1 MQLQHHR
8 WFMKAHIYLLI
19 KMSIW
24 LRSCIQYGHVSI
36 EMYITYC
43 WRKTTQIHRN
53 GFNLIEAIFCIYGK
67 PVIENY

>member
-1 MQLQHHR
+1 MQLQQHR
-8 WFMKAHIYLLI
+8 WFIKAHIYLLI

-43 WRKTTQIHRN
+43 WRKKQIHRN
-53 GFNLIEAIFCIYGK
+53 VFNQTEAIFCIYGK
-67 PVIENY
+67 SVIENY